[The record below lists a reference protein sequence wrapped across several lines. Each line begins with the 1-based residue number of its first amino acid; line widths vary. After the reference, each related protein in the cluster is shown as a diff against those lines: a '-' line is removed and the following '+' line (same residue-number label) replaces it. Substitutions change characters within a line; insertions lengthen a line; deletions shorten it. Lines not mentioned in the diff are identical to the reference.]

1 MAATVTTSPDWSAS
15 GASSRFDE
23 YRPHV
28 PSDLSPELDELA
40 AMVSNGGV
48 AVLSGAGISTQSG
61 IPDYRGPSGAAMRK
75 HAPMTYQTFT
85 RDPIARRRYWA
96 RGFLGWRQI
105 EKARPNPGHLAV
117 AALERAGYVSG
128 VITQNVDGLHSEA
141 GSVSTIDLH
150 GRLDRVVCL
159 DCGVVVPRVDVH
171 DRIRA
176 ANLNWQAVA
185 TAINP
190 DGDVDVPEDQLDEF
204 VVVDC
209 ASCGGVL
216 KPDVVYFGEQVPT
229 DRVAAAFDLTESAT
243 ALLVLGSSLQVYSG
257 RRFVMRASA
266 RGIPVAIVNDGET
279 KADDLATIRI
289 HGELSQVLGR
299 VVGQVETSI
308 SA

>member
-1 MAATVTTSPDWSAS
+1 
-15 GASSRFDE
+15 
-23 YRPHV
+23 V
-28 PSDLSPELDELA
+28 PSDLSPDLGELA

-75 HAPMTYQTFT
+75 HAPMTFQTFT

-117 AALERAGYVSG
+117 AALERAGFVSG

-176 ANLNWQAVA
+176 ANLNWRAVA

-243 ALLVLGSSLQVYSG
+243 SLMVLGSSLQVYSG

-279 KADDLATIRI
+279 KADGLATIRI
-289 HGELSQVLGR
+289 QGELSQVLGL
-299 VVGQVETSI
+299 VVGQVETSS